1 MEFLKNLLDGF
12 KELVMSEQV
21 LGLITSSSFATLI
34 INFFINKA
42 QKAKFKIKEIE
53 QTKEIKAIKEAY
65 DKYVTNAET
74 TVVEL
79 SKKYIEVAKL
89 AESLVENAKNQNKA
103 LETAFKNSNLNA
115 SAKELVESYLKRT
128 ELIEVEE
135 VTEIPVEPQTET
147 VEEEV
152 EVKQNEK
159 IVRIK

>member
-12 KELVMSEQV
+12 KELIMSEQV

-34 INFFINKA
+34 INFFINKT
-42 QKAKFKIKEIE
+42 QKTKLKLKEIE
-53 QTKEIKAIKEAY
+53 QSKEIKALKEAY
-65 DKYVTNAET
+65 DKYVINAET

-89 AESLVENAKNQNKA
+89 AESLVENAKSQNKA
-103 LETAFKNSNLNA
+103 LEIAFKNSNLNA
-115 SAKELVESYLKRT
+115 SAKELVESILKQT